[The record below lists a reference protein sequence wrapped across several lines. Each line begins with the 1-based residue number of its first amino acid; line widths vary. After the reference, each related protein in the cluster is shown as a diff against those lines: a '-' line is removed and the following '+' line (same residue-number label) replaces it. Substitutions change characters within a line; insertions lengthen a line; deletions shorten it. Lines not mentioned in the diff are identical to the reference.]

1 MFNPLIFSLMKK
13 VMLVMSM
20 LLLFVCSAF
29 AQAEVSNE
37 GTQIILDLS
46 TFTGIVT
53 VISSVVTQIFK
64 LIPTI
69 DGSKI
74 AKIGI
79 SVAVGIVV
87 CMLAWVLKISEP
99 LAGLIWWQTLIYGV
113 AAGLSGCGFY
123 DLVKVV
129 WELFKPKDEVIHID

>member
-1 MFNPLIFSLMKK
+1 MKK
-13 VMLVMSM
+13 IVLVMSM
-20 LLLFVCSAF
+20 LLLFVCGVF
-29 AQAEVSNE
+29 AQTEVSNE

-64 LIPTI
+64 LIPAI

-79 SVAVGIVV
+79 SVGVGIIV
-87 CMLAWVLKISEP
+87 CMLAWILKVSEP

-113 AAGLSGCGFY
+113 AAGLSGCGF
-123 DLVKVV
+123 
-129 WELFKPKDEVIHID
+129 

>member
-1 MFNPLIFSLMKK
+1 MKK
-13 VMLVMSM
+13 LVLVMSM
-20 LLLFVCSAF
+20 LLLFVCGAF
-29 AQAEVSNE
+29 AQTEVSNE

-46 TFTGIVT
+46 TFGGLVA

-64 LIPTI
+64 LVPSI

-79 SVAVGIVV
+79 SVGVGIIV

-129 WELFKPKDEVIHID
+129 WELFKPKDEVIRMD

>member
-1 MFNPLIFSLMKK
+1 MKK
-13 VMLVMSM
+13 IVLVMSM
-20 LLLFVCSAF
+20 LMLFVCGAF
-29 AQAEVSNE
+29 AQTEVSNE

-46 TFTGIVT
+46 TFGGIVA

-64 LIPTI
+64 LIPAI

-87 CMLAWVLKISEP
+87 CMLSWLLKVSEP

-129 WELFKPKDEVIHID
+129 WELFKPKDEVIHLD

>member
-1 MFNPLIFSLMKK
+1 MKK
-13 VMLVMSM
+13 IVLVMSM
-20 LLLFVCSAF
+20 LLLFVCGVF
-29 AQAEVSNE
+29 AQTEVSNE

-46 TFTGIVT
+46 TFGGIVA
-53 VISSVVTQIFK
+53 VISPVVTQIFK
-64 LIPTI
+64 LIPAI

-129 WELFKPKDEVIHID
+129 WELFKPKDEVIHLD

>member
-1 MFNPLIFSLMKK
+1 MKK
-13 VMLVMSM
+13 VM
-20 LLLFVCSAF
+20 FVIIMMMIFVSGVF
-29 AQAEVSNE
+29 AQTEVTSE
-37 GTQIILDLS
+37 EVQFAIVLS
-46 TFTGIVT
+46 TFGGIVGL
-53 VISSVVTQIFK
+53 ISSAVTQIFK
-64 LIPTI
+64 SFPSI
-69 DGSKI
+69 DGSRI

-79 SVAVGIVV
+79 SVAVGIAV

-129 WELFKPKDEVIHID
+129 WELFKPKEQD

>member
-1 MFNPLIFSLMKK
+1 MKK
-13 VMLVMSM
+13 IVLVMSM
-20 LLLFVCSAF
+20 LLLFVGGAF
-29 AQAEVSNE
+29 AQTEVSNE
-37 GTQIILDLS
+37 ETQIILDLS
-46 TFTGIVT
+46 TFGGIVAL
-53 VISSVVTQIFK
+53 ISSAVTQIFK
-64 LIPTI
+64 AFPSI

-129 WELFKPKDEVIHID
+129 WELVRPKDEVIHMD

>member
-1 MFNPLIFSLMKK
+1 MKK
-13 VMLVMSM
+13 IVLVMSM
-20 LLLFVCSAF
+20 LMLFVGGAF
-29 AQAEVSNE
+29 AQTEVSNE

-46 TFTGIVT
+46 TFTGIAA
-53 VISSVVTQIFK
+53 VISSIVTQIFK
-64 LIPTI
+64 LIPAI

-99 LAGLIWWQTLIYGV
+99 LAGLIWWQTLIHGV

-129 WELFKPKDEVIHID
+129 WELFKPKDEVIHLD

>member
-1 MFNPLIFSLMKK
+1 MKK
-13 VMLVMSM
+13 VMFVIVMM
-20 LLLFVCSAF
+20 MIFVSGVF
-29 AQAEVSNE
+29 AQTEVSNE

-46 TFTGIVT
+46 TFGGIVA

-64 LIPTI
+64 LIPAI

-129 WELFKPKDEVIHID
+129 WGLFKPKEQD

>member
-1 MFNPLIFSLMKK
+1 MKK
-13 VMLVMSM
+13 IFLVMSM
-20 LLLFVCSAF
+20 LLLFVCGAF
-29 AQAEVSNE
+29 AQTEVSNE

-46 TFTGIVT
+46 TFGGIVA
-53 VISSVVTQIFK
+53 VISPVVTQIFK
-64 LIPTI
+64 LIPAI

-79 SVAVGIVV
+79 SVGVGIIV

-99 LAGLIWWQTLIYGV
+99 LDGLIWWQTLIYGV

-129 WELFKPKDEVIHID
+129 WELFKPKDEVIHLD

>member
-1 MFNPLIFSLMKK
+1 MKK
-13 VMLVMSM
+13 IVLVMSM
-20 LLLFVCSAF
+20 LLLFVCGVF
-29 AQAEVSNE
+29 AQTEVSNE

-64 LIPTI
+64 LIPAI

-87 CMLAWVLKISEP
+87 CMLSWLLKVSEP

-129 WELFKPKDEVIHID
+129 WELFKPKEDVIHLD

>member
-1 MFNPLIFSLMKK
+1 MKK
-13 VMLVMSM
+13 IVLVMSM
-20 LLLFVCSAF
+20 LLLFVCGVF
-29 AQAEVSNE
+29 AQTEVSNE

-46 TFTGIVT
+46 TFGGIVA

-129 WELFKPKDEVIHID
+129 WELFKPKEDVIHLD

>member
-1 MFNPLIFSLMKK
+1 MKK
-13 VMLVMSM
+13 IVLVMSM
-20 LLLFVCSAF
+20 LMLFVCGVF
-29 AQAEVSNE
+29 AQTEVSNE

-46 TFTGIVT
+46 TFGGIVA

-64 LIPTI
+64 LVPSI

-129 WELFKPKDEVIHID
+129 WELFKPKDEVIHLD

>member
-1 MFNPLIFSLMKK
+1 MKK
-13 VMLVMSM
+13 IFLVMSM
-20 LLLFVCSAF
+20 LLLFVCGAF
-29 AQAEVSNE
+29 AQTEVSNE

-46 TFTGIVT
+46 TFGGIVA
-53 VISSVVTQIFK
+53 VISPVVTQIFK
-64 LIPTI
+64 LIPAI

-79 SVAVGIVV
+79 SVGVGIIV

-99 LAGLIWWQTLIYGV
+99 LAGLIWWQTLVYGV

-129 WELFKPKDEVIHID
+129 WELFKPKEQD

>member
-1 MFNPLIFSLMKK
+1 MKK
-13 VMLVMSM
+13 IFLVMSM
-20 LLLFVCSAF
+20 LLLFVCGAF
-29 AQAEVSNE
+29 AQTEVSNE

-46 TFTGIVT
+46 TFGGIVGL
-53 VISSVVTQIFK
+53 ISSAVTQIFK
-64 LIPTI
+64 SFPSI
-69 DGSKI
+69 DGSRI

-79 SVAVGIVV
+79 SVGVGIIV
-87 CMLAWVLKISEP
+87 CMLAWVLKVSEP

-129 WELFKPKDEVIHID
+129 WELFKPKEDVIHLD

>member
-1 MFNPLIFSLMKK
+1 MKK
-13 VMLVMSM
+13 IVLVMSM
-20 LLLFVCSAF
+20 LLLFVCGVF
-29 AQAEVSNE
+29 AQTEVSNE

-46 TFTGIVT
+46 TFGGIVA

-64 LIPTI
+64 LVPSI

-129 WELFKPKDEVIHID
+129 RELFKPKDEVIRMD

>member
-1 MFNPLIFSLMKK
+1 MKK
-13 VMLVMSM
+13 IVLVMSM
-20 LLLFVCSAF
+20 LMLFVCGVF
-29 AQAEVSNE
+29 AQTEVSNE

-46 TFTGIVT
+46 TFGGIVA

-64 LIPTI
+64 LIPSI

-123 DLVKVV
+123 DLVKVI
-129 WELFKPKDEVIHID
+129 WELVRPKDEVIHMD

>member
-1 MFNPLIFSLMKK
+1 MKK
-13 VMLVMSM
+13 IVLVMSM
-20 LLLFVCSAF
+20 LLFFVCGVF
-29 AQAEVSNE
+29 AQTEISNE

-46 TFTGIVT
+46 TFGGIVA

-64 LIPTI
+64 LIPAI

-79 SVAVGIVV
+79 SVAVGIAV

-129 WELFKPKDEVIHID
+129 WKLFKPKDEVIHMD

>member
-1 MFNPLIFSLMKK
+1 MKK
-13 VMLVMSM
+13 IVLVMSM
-20 LLLFVCSAF
+20 LLLFVCGVF
-29 AQAEVSNE
+29 AQTEVSNE

-64 LIPTI
+64 LIPAI

-79 SVAVGIVV
+79 SVGVGIIV
-87 CMLAWVLKISEP
+87 CMLAWILKVSEP

-129 WELFKPKDEVIHID
+129 WELFKPKDEVIHLD

>member
-1 MFNPLIFSLMKK
+1 MKK
-13 VMLVMSM
+13 IVLVMSM
-20 LLLFVCSAF
+20 LMLFVCGVF
-29 AQAEVSNE
+29 AQTEVSNE

-46 TFTGIVT
+46 TFGGIVA

-64 LIPTI
+64 LIPAI

-79 SVAVGIVV
+79 SVGVGIIV
-87 CMLAWVLKISEP
+87 CVLAWVLKISEP

-129 WELFKPKDEVIHID
+129 WELFKPKDEVIHLD